1 MVLALARRPPRQVG
15 QFAGFHRDGST
26 GFELEGRRAAVFGVG
41 HIGYE
46 VVKIARGLGMEVVGV
61 DIDPWREDVTYVE
74 PDEAVRTSDVL
85 VCAMDLNDASRAYFN
100 ADRLRPAKRGA
111 VFVNVSRG
119 EISPTTHLTAL
130 LDEGV
135 LGGVGLDAF
144 DGEQE
149 LGAAL
154 RAGRGPEG
162 EEARAAVALM
172 GRHDVILTP
181 HNAFNTREA
190 VERKSEHSIRA
201 LMDYRSAGGFTWP
214 VP

>member
-1 MVLALARRPPRQVG
+1 MDPSRPHRNRIDRSPR
-15 QFAGFHRDGST
+15 T
-26 GFELEGRRAAVFGVG
+26 
-41 HIGYE
+41 
-46 VVKIARGLGMEVVGV
+46 VVGV
-61 DIDPWREDVTYVE
+61 DVDPWRDDVTYIE

-85 VCAMDLNDASRAYFN
+85 VCAMDLNDASRGYFTI
-100 ADRLRPAKRGA
+100 DRLRPAKRGA

-119 EISPTTHLTAL
+119 EISPTTHLTTL

-172 GRHDVILTP
+172 GRHDVVLTP
-181 HNAFNTREA
+181 HNAFNTEEA
-190 VERKSEHSIRA
+190 VDRKSEHSIRS
-201 LMDYRSAGGFTWP
+201 LMDFRSGGAFTWP
-214 VP
+214 VS